1 MSLRDKLLEEL
12 KTAMREK
19 DEIRKNAITM
29 VRSAILQAEKDKR
42 VTLDEDGVIEIIAK
56 EVKKRKDSLPEY
68 EKSGREDLIKALH
81 REIDILMKYLPEQM
95 TEQELDKLVKETIDQ
110 TGAESLRD
118 IGKVMSAVLP
128 KVKGRADGKMVN
140 QAVRKFL
147 Q

>member
-1 MSLRDKLLEEL
+1 MSLKDKLLQEL
-12 KTAMREK
+12 KTAMKEK

-29 VRSAILQAEKDKR
+29 VRSAILQAEKDRR
-42 VTLDEDGVIEIIAK
+42 VTLDEDGIIEIIAK

-68 EKSGREDLIKALH
+68 EKSCREDLIKALNT
-81 REIDILMKYLPEQM
+81 EIDVLMKYLPEQM
-95 TEQELDKLVKETIDQ
+95 TEQELDKVVKETINQ
-110 TGAESLRD
+110 VGAESIKD

-128 KVKGRADGKMVN
+128 KVKGRAEGKLVN